1 MQKRII
7 KTFEDFISTRAD
19 VVPGG
24 KGDKTQV
31 EDVDQNEL
39 KVGVAVEMEHTGN
52 EETAKEIA
60 IDHLTENPKY
70 YSDLVKSGIVDEPEA
85 IKLAKDLLGIE
96 PSKASESVEE
106 AQHIDVAWALKAI
119 KDYNKG
125 TSSNKSLTDLA
136 KEIVK
141 HMGYRTSEDNIKSA
155 EDHLAASADGD
166 KIPEDKAVVHEL
178 FSLLEKL
185 DEAMGYI
192 YGGISVTVLDDKSVS
207 IDDGE
212 SKIRMTS
219 PDQVKKMIKYLEGAL
234 RKM

>member
-1 MQKRII
+1 MKKRII
-7 KTFEDFISTRAD
+7 KTFEEYINTRVD
-19 VVPGG
+19 SVSGG
-24 KGDKTQV
+24 KGDKTKV

-39 KVGVAVEMEHTGN
+39 KVGIAVEMEHTGN

-70 YSDLVKSGIVDEPEA
+70 YTELVKSGIVDEPEA
-85 IKLAKDLLGIE
+85 IKLAKDLLGVE
-96 PSKASESVEE
+96 PGKTSENVEE

-125 TSSNKSLTDLA
+125 TSSNKSLKDLA
-136 KEIVK
+136 TEIVK

-155 EDHLAASADGD
+155 EEHLAASADGD
-166 KIPEDKAVVHEL
+166 EIPEDKAIVHEL

-192 YGGISVTVLDDKSVS
+192 YGGISVTMLDDKSVT

-212 SKIRMTS
+212 NKIRMTA